1 MKCTINKKICI
12 VKNEYMPIFKLI
24 YKTAPIYYYFLLL
37 SAIMNFVQIRI
48 NVWVIEKIV
57 DFAAQKEL
65 NTSFLYILLIF
76 AVTELGLVFLKL
88 VMEYLQNMIIPK
100 VREKMKLEMSIKMMS
115 IPYDMLE
122 DKKFLDLKDK
132 AVFAITNK
140 SAIYNFVFYFSDLIN
155 NIAIVISVAIVM
167 IQLSIFYMVLIGF
180 SVFLISISYSRY
192 MKFQKKF
199 YDSFVINSRREEL
212 YNEMSFDKSYAL
224 DFRINSIKKLLN
236 KNYNEFI
243 QSNEDAMKEFYNTK
257 GKYLGLIS
265 ILEKIVYAFSY
276 IYIVISYFTASG
288 RIVSPGTFA
297 KYVSAMTSYFSKIE
311 NICLDIIQL
320 RQMKNYLEPFMYF
333 VNTTNFTQTGNK
345 IVVDE
350 KINEIRFENVSYKYP
365 NVNKWAIKN
374 VNFIIKSGSS
384 VAFIGSNGS
393 GKSTLIKL
401 ICGLIE
407 PTEGRVLINGRDLK
421 KYDFTKSIS
430 TVFQDYNLFNYSI
443 KKNIVFND
451 DSKSI
456 NFNEFADNWGLFEIL
471 NKFSKG
477 YNTIIGKEFD
487 RNGIELSGGE
497 SQKIAIARAGYK
509 KASLYIL
516 DEPTS
521 ALDVHAETF
530 FVEKTAGFTESNI
543 VIIVSHNLLTTK
555 NCDKIF
561 VIDDGEV
568 IEEGTHKNLLEKN
581 KVYADMYKSNIQKW
595 R

>member
-1 MKCTINKKICI
+1 
-12 VKNEYMPIFKLI
+12 MPIFKLI
-24 YKTAPIYYYFLLL
+24 YKIAPIYYYFLLL
-37 SAIMNFVQIRI
+37 SAVMNFIQIRI
-48 NVWVIEKIV
+48 NVWVIEKVV
-57 DFAAQKEL
+57 DFVAQKEM
-65 NTSFLYILLIF
+65 NTGFLYILLIF

-88 VMEYLQNMIIPK
+88 AMEYLQNMIIPK
-100 VREKMKLEMSIKMMS
+100 VREKMKLEMSIKMMN

-167 IQLSIFYMVLIGF
+167 VQLSIFYMVIIGF
-180 SVFLISISYSRY
+180 SVFFISISYSRY

-236 KNYNEFI
+236 KKYNEFI
-243 QSNEDAMKEFYNTK
+243 QSNEDAMKEFYDTK

-265 ILEKIVYAFSY
+265 VLEKIVYAFSY
-276 IYIVISYFTASG
+276 IYIVISYFTVSG
-288 RIVSPGTFA
+288 GIVSPGTFA

-311 NICLDIIQL
+311 KICLDIIQL
-320 RQMKNYLEPFMYF
+320 RQMKNYLEPFMVF
-333 VNTTNFTQTGNK
+333 INTTNFNQTGNK

-350 KINEIRFENVSYKYP
+350 KINEIRLENVSYKYP

-374 VNFIIKSGSS
+374 VNFIIKGGNS

-393 GKSTLIKL
+393 GKSTLVKL

-407 PTEGRVLINGRDLK
+407 PTEGRVLINGKDLK

-443 KKNIVFND
+443 EKNIVFND
-451 DSKSI
+451 DLEFI
-456 NFNEFADNWGLFEIL
+456 DFNEFADNWGLLEIL
-471 NKFSKG
+471 NKLSEG

-509 KASLYIL
+509 KSSLYIL

-521 ALDVHAETF
+521 ALDVYAETF
-530 FVEKTAGFTESNI
+530 FVEKIAHFTESNI

-561 VIDDGEV
+561 VIDDGKV

-581 KVYADMYKSNIQKW
+581 KLYADMYKRNIQKW
-595 R
+595 S